1 VNRPGDARAWW
12 RSVDPLPLVWLVAT
26 VVVWGARGFSSA
38 LYRDAAFYLYAGP
51 QVAAAKA
58 PYEEVMNRAG
68 PYANLLP
75 GVGVEL
81 ARLLGTT
88 DVLGVRL
95 LFFALVVTTPAV
107 IYLTAR
113 DAFRSRLAG
122 CAAAATLLG
131 FHVMARLSTSG
142 PESKLLMVTGL
153 CVTLLLLVRRRWLLA
168 GVATALVT
176 LTWQPAFFSLAPAA
190 AVVLLIG
197 GGSLR
202 DRASAAARYGV
213 GGLLTLGV
221 TVGGFA
227 LAGATQAFVEGFWA
241 ANAGYTTQPGIV
253 DRPMLVWN
261 GLERAFGWGV
271 WLIPAGSL
279 AMLALGV
286 SGVWLRRTAPRRAA
300 DQALLAVSTLG
311 GLVWSAFSFNKSPDS
326 VLLLPGAVLGL
337 GGMVGLLAHWVR
349 RTSSPYPRRVL
360 VGATAGWVAFS
371 IVTGLLFTVS
381 VRSTALDGQQAASD
395 ALYDNLP
402 EDSTTFTVE
411 VPQPLALSR
420 RKSISRY
427 VLFAGGMVDYIEAQT
442 PGGMTGYLDG
452 LIAAAPDVVL
462 LPIDGRYRLVARL
475 MTDYGR
481 VGFGPAWRVFLHD
494 DVDPGVR
501 EAVADA
507 LEAAQAAR
515 TAG

>member
-1 VNRPGDARAWW
+1 MNRPGDSRAWW
-12 RSVDPLPLVWLVAT
+12 RSLDPLTLVWLVAT
-26 VVVWGARGFSSA
+26 IVVWGARGFSSA
-38 LYRDAAFYLYAGP
+38 MNRDAAFYLYAGQ
-51 QVAAAKA
+51 QVAAGNA
-58 PYEEVMNRAG
+58 PYVEVMNRAG
-68 PYANLLP
+68 PYANLVP
-75 GVGVEL
+75 GLGVEL
-81 ARLLGTT
+81 GRLLGTT

-95 LFFALVVTTPAV
+95 LFFALTVTTPAI

-176 LTWQPAFFSLAPAA
+176 LTWQPVFFSLAPAA
-190 AVVLLIG
+190 AVILLIG
-197 GGSLR
+197 GDSLR
-202 DRASAAARYGV
+202 DRVSAAARYGV

-221 TVGGFA
+221 TVGGFV

-253 DRPMLVWN
+253 DRPMLVWD
-261 GLERAFGWGV
+261 GLESAFGWGV

-279 AMLALGV
+279 ALLALGV
-286 SGVWLRRTAPRRAA
+286 AGVWLRRTAPRRAA

-311 GLVWSAFSFNKSPDS
+311 GLVWCAFSFNKAPDS
-326 VLLLPGAVLGL
+326 LLVLPGAALGV
-337 GGMVGLLAHWVR
+337 GGMVGLLAHWIR
-349 RTSSPYPRRVL
+349 RTSSPYPSRVM
-360 VGATAGWVAFS
+360 VGATASWVAVS
-371 IVTGLLFTVS
+371 IVTGFLFTLS
-381 VRSTALDGQQAASD
+381 DRSTTLAGQQAASD

-402 EDSTTFTVE
+402 EDATTFTVG

-427 VLFAGGMVDYIEAQT
+427 VLFGNGMDAYVDAQT
-442 PGGMTGYLDG
+442 PGGLPAYIDG
-452 LIAAAPDVVL
+452 LIAAEPDVVL
-462 LPIDGRYRLVARL
+462 LPIDAGDDLVGRL
-475 MTDYGR
+475 MTDYRG
-481 VGFGPAWRVFLHD
+481 VGFGPGWRVFLHV
-494 DVDPGVR
+494 DVDPDVR
-501 EAVADA
+501 EAVAAALDA
-507 LEAAQAAR
+507 GRAAR
-515 TAG
+515 KAR